1 MKSLDFITSLPKQR
15 SLSFGF
21 YSSYTIDHS
30 SLPDY
35 VIDELGL
42 INESTL
48 TIESVIGGEVAP
60 HTDSGSRQSHIIWML
75 TQSPMTVVTTTGT
88 TVLNYRDS
96 MVVESKAVH
105 SAKVQDSKDA
115 TFLCVDYGK
124 NYTETQEIYQ
134 KITNKIG

>member
-15 SLSFGF
+15 HLSFGF
-21 YSSYTIDHS
+21 YSSYT
-30 SLPDY
+30 
-35 VIDELGL
+35 
-42 INESTL
+42 
-48 TIESVIGGEVAP
+48 
-60 HTDSGSRQSHIIWML
+60 RQSHIIWML

>member
-1 MKSLDFITSLPKQR
+1 VKSLDFITSLPKQR
-15 SLSFGF
+15 SLSLGF
-21 YSSYTIDHS
+21 YSYYIIDHS
-30 SLPDY
+30 SFPDY

-42 INESTL
+42 TNESTL
-48 TIESVIGGEVAP
+48 TLETAIGGEVKP
-60 HTDSGSRQSHIIWML
+60 HKDSGPRQSHIIWML

-88 TVLNYRDS
+88 TVLNYGDS
-96 MVVESKAVH
+96 MVVESKSEH

-115 TFLCVDYGK
+115 TFLSVDYGK